1 MTKKEITFNLPTI
14 EELDSVFST
23 QEERDEAKLPKIH
36 NIPLNLIDPFPNHP
50 YKVKDDESM
59 DQLIESIEKRGVIT
73 PAIVRPKED
82 GRFELVSGHRRKRA
96 CELLGMET
104 MRCEVKAL
112 TVEEATV
119 MMVDSNLQRPQI
131 LPSEKA
137 FAYKMKLDA
146 MNRQGKRSDLT
157 CAPVEHK
164 LKGTKSVEVISEE
177 VNESRAQIQRYIRLT
192 NLIPELLDM
201 VDNSVLKEKGK
212 YQMALRPAVEISY
225 LNEES
230 QRQLVEAIELNVCTP
245 THAQAI
251 QMRKLFEEGKLND
264 EELDSIMAEDKPNQ
278 KERIVLRGE
287 RIRSLIPKSIP
298 LAKTEDY
305 IAAALE
311 FYGRYRAKKREEKE
325 AR

>member
-1 MTKKEITFNLPTI
+1 MTKRKSDFDLPT
-14 EELDSVFST
+14 LDDLFTT
-23 QEERDEAKLPKIH
+23 QKERDEAKLPKIH
-36 NIPLNLIDPFPNHP
+36 NIALDLIDPFPNHP

-96 CELLGMET
+96 CELLGFET
-104 MRCEVKAL
+104 IQCEVKSL
-112 TVEEATV
+112 TVEEATI
-119 MMVDSNLQRPQI
+119 MMVESNLQRPEI

-157 CAPVEHK
+157 CAPLKHK

-201 VDNSVLKEKGK
+201 VDNSVLKEKEK
-212 YQMALRPAVEISY
+212 LQMAIRPAVEISY
-225 LNEES
+225 LDEPA
-230 QRQLVEAIELNVCTP
+230 QKGLVELIEYNDCTP

-251 QMRKLFEEGKLND
+251 QMRKLFEQGTLTD
-264 EELDSIMAEDKPNQ
+264 EEMDKILAEEKPNQ

-287 RIRSLIPKSIP
+287 RIRKLIPKSVP
-298 LAKTEDY
+298 LAQTEDY
-305 IAAALE
+305 IAKALE
-311 FYGRYRAKKREEKE
+311 FYGRYLARKREEKE